1 MCLSVGCDWLIELG
15 EFLEVKFV
23 GVFFV
28 VDFGYDVFVV
38 IVLQSLV
45 KFVVVYVGFVFV
57 FVLFLGDFVG
67 IYEFEFVVGV
77 FLSDVSGVFGVG

>member
-38 IVLQSLV
+38 IVL
-45 KFVVVYVGFVFV
+45 
-57 FVLFLGDFVG
+57 
-67 IYEFEFVVGV
+67 
-77 FLSDVSGVFGVG
+77 